1 MTVKELEEIQ
11 LNDPEADW
19 ELITG
24 QSDIVDVM
32 LGWKLENSTK
42 VELCDIGCL
51 FVKWREEDIDQ
62 VWFCESNIPYHHKDV
77 YQLK

>member
-11 LNDPEADW
+11 LNDLEADW

-24 QSDIVDVM
+24 QGDITDVV
-32 LGWKLENSTK
+32 LGWKLENSTP
-42 VELCDIGCL
+42 VELCDMGCL
-51 FVKWREEDIDQ
+51 FVRWCAEDIDQ
-62 VWFCESNIPYHHKDV
+62 VWLCESNIPYHYKEV